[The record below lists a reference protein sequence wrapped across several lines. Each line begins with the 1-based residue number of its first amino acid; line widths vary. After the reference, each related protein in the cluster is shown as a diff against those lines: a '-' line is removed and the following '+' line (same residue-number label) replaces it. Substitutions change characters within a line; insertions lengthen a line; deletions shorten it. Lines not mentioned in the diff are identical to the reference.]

1 MKRLCVK
8 TETILS
14 FYLDIGSIS
23 FWKILT
29 GVWTSCI
36 RKTTIISRDLEW
48 LPHGNAFWCVKCR
61 SYIAKCEGK
70 FSRVKLSHHEVSNWS
85 LPGSAREAAP
95 YCLSA
100 QPIHSHTIQN
110 VYTQEGMQRGW
121 VCYWRCWCTPAT
133 FNPNHSE
140 IGPVFL
146 RRLEESFAFGQRL
159 TIRTV
164 WPRDKVLFTNS

>member
-23 FWKILT
+23 FWKTLT

-36 RKTTIISRDLEW
+36 RKKITIISGNLEW
-48 LPHGNAFWCVKCR
+48 LPHGNAFWCVKCC

-70 FSRVKLSHHEVSNWS
+70 FSRVKLSHHKVSNWP
-85 LPGSAREAAP
+85 LPGSAQETVP
-95 YCLSA
+95 YCLSV
-100 QPIHSHTIQN
+100 PLTHSHTIYN
-110 VYTQEGMQRGW
+110 VYTQEDVQREW
-121 VCYWRCWCTPAT
+121 CWHMLTT
-133 FNPNHSE
+133 FNPKHSE

-146 RRLEESFAFGQRL
+146 CMLEGSFAFGQRL
-159 TIRTV
+159 AKRTV
-164 WPRDKVLFTNS
+164 WLRDKVLFTDS